1 MQCRYDKILN
11 NILAHDCMRL
21 NYANHKYV
29 TQAPLLLREVMGTQY
44 EELNHD
50 ISTFNVTSTSDS
62 KWSVGTASQTTS
74 VASRI
79 PECKYNHC
87 SNKHACPTWFTCNL
101 DNKCRC
107 QNSENDG
114 IICDNEKLLSALL
127 VCYCVTYDEESAS
140 TYTGPCFFN
149 CEHFNAI
156 NTNGDERQVYDRL
169 PQNPEKLINDS
180 ACTHFHR
187 RGLLCGDC
195 EEGHSPLVL
204 SYNLSCVPCP
214 DGQRNW
220 WKFILAGFIPITLFY
235 LFVVLFNINVTSSHL
250 HGFVWVSQMGT
261 ILPLST

>member
-1 MQCRYDKILN
+1 MIIMKT
-11 NILAHDCMRL
+11 
-21 NYANHKYV
+21 V
-29 TQAPLLLREVMGTQY
+29 SLLLTLLLIARGQWIQY
-44 EELNHD
+44 HNTD
-50 ISTFNVTSTSDS
+50 DTSQLSNS
-62 KWSVGTASQTTS
+62 KDG
-74 VASRI
+74 
-79 PECKYNHC
+79 HC
-87 SNKHACPTWFTCNL
+87 SNESACPTWFTCNS
-101 DNKCRC
+101 DDRC
-107 QNSENDG
+107 VCENSENNG
-114 IICDNEKLLSALL
+114 IVCDNVERVSALL
-127 VCYCVTYDEESAS
+127 VCYCVTYDKESGS
-140 TYTGPCFFN
+140 TFVGSCFYN
-149 CEHFNAI
+149 CEHVNTA
-156 NTNGDERQVYDRL
+156 NTNGDEQELYNFL